1 MLIFPKYLGVSE
13 TEVEDVL
20 LLIWKIQWPLL
31 DVEIVDTDLLSW
43 LKYK

>member
-20 LLIWKIQWPLL
+20 LLIWKIQWPVL